1 MDTRIENYLKKKTP
15 HGRGPGTRYPTPLK
29 REAVEL
35 WDQLLSTG
43 VGPAQAARAL
53 EHEVKTLRRWSE
65 LYPIDRS
72 VLAPVVLREGAEPA
86 PPSSVEHGSAGTS
99 GGHIA
104 IQSPDGWSFAV
115 ESAVDA
121 VTLVRGLR

>member
-1 MDTRIENYLKKKTP
+1 M
-15 HGRGPGTRYPTPLK
+15 
-29 REAVEL
+29 
-35 WDQLLSTG
+35 
-43 VGPAQAARAL
+43 
-53 EHEVKTLRRWSE
+53 KTLRRWCE

-72 VLAPVVLREGAEPA
+72 VLAPVVLREHAEPA
-86 PPSSVEHGSAGTS
+86 PRSSAERGGADTS